1 MLQPGHVLKQGG
13 AQMQR
18 LPIWRLQKSTG
29 AIASQFGKVLHIN
42 RIKLQM
48 SGSFLPNLV
57 FVADCEHRRN

>member
-1 MLQPGHVLKQGG
+1 
-13 AQMQR
+13 MQR

-29 AIASQFGKVLHIN
+29 AIASQFGKVLQIN